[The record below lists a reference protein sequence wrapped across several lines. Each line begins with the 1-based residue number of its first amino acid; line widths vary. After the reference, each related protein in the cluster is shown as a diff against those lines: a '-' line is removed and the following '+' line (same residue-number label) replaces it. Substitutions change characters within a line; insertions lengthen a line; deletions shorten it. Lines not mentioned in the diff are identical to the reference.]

1 MKIAVPSTGNTL
13 GSVISSNLG
22 HSPFILIYDDTSK
35 KYYFLANSGFQIQDG
50 SGLKAAEIIIQ
61 NNTDVLLTRE
71 IGRKAYSLLMKE
83 HVDIHLV
90 KSTGAVKSILN
101 KYLKKTGVQNEIQ

>member
-1 MKIAVPSTGNTL
+1 MKIVIPSTGETLTSPVSDTL
-13 GSVISSNLG
+13 GR
-22 HSPFILIYDDTSK
+22 SPFLIIYDSFSEEYDSIE
-35 KYYFLANSGFQIQDG
+35 NPGFQIQDG

-61 NNTDVLLTRE
+61 NNADVLLTIE

-90 KSTGAVKSILN
+90 KSTGTVKSILN
-101 KYLKKTGVQNEIQ
+101 KYLKKTGV